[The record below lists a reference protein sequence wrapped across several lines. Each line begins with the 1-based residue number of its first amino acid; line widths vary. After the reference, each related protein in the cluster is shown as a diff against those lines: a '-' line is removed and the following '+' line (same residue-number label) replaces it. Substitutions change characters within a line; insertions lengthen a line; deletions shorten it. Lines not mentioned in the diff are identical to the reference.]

1 MIEDK
6 DLKCSV
12 LPLNPEDIA
21 YSGQST
27 KHRFEIVSPGFNMDT
42 DDWEGTLVIESGQS
56 ISLSNND
63 VVKDSEGNHY
73 LCITSEESWV
83 GKSVLKITA
92 RVPDEAFNAN
102 IRIEKFK
109 VPFVTYVKL

>member
-6 DLKCSV
+6 DLKCSI
-12 LPLNPEDIA
+12 LPLSPEDIA

-42 DDWEGTLVIESGQS
+42 DDWEGILAIASGQS
-56 ISLSNND
+56 VSLSNDD

-73 LCITSEESWV
+73 LCVTSEESWI
-83 GKSVLKITA
+83 GKSTLKITA
-92 RVPDEAFNAN
+92 RVPDEAFNN
-102 IRIEKFK
+102 GVRIEKFK
-109 VPFVTYVKL
+109 IPFVTYVKL